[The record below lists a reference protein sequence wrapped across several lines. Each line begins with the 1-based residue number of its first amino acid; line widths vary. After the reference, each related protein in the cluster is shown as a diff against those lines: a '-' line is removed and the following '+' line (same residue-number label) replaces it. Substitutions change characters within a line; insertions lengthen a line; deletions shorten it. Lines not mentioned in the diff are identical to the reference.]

1 MSFSGRRLSILRP
14 SNRRFSVGK
23 ELSENGTLFIYTYV
37 FLLFFSSSQEVMFP
51 ALLLLHKLPLH
62 AAMLLSLVHEGHII
76 LRFLQQHKLL
86 VEDYYMHSN

>member
-23 ELSENGTLFIYTYV
+23 ELSENGTLFVYTYV
-37 FLLFFSSSQEVMFP
+37 FLLFFSSFEEVMFP
-51 ALLLLHKLPLH
+51 AFFLLYMLPLH

-86 VEDYYMHSN
+86 VEDSCIHSN